1 MTTVSEMFGYG
12 LIVTLV
18 GMGMCFLVLI
28 GLAYML
34 NALKLLSN
42 KDVAEKKTEI
52 IKTDKIEEI
61 AEPVGVN
68 TEDEGELI
76 AVISAALAAFIGSSS
91 PLVIK
96 SIKRAEDKA
105 PVWAKVGRHEQMLNR
120 L

>member
-1 MTTVSEMFGYG
+1 MSTVSDMLGYG

-18 GMGMCFLVLI
+18 GMSMCFIILI

-34 NALKLLSN
+34 DALKMLSN
-42 KDVAEKKTEI
+42 KGAVEKKTEI
-52 IKTDKIEEI
+52 IKTDKTEEI
-61 AEPVGVN
+61 AEPVDVN

-96 SIKRAEDKA
+96 SIKRAEDNTPA
-105 PVWAKVGRHEQMLNR
+105 WAKVGRHEQMLNR